1 MTIQEVTTSL
11 QAKEFLILPVKIY
24 KHEPNWIRPLDKDI
38 ESVFDKEK
46 NKAFRDGECVRW
58 LLRNDS
64 GLVIGRV
71 AAFIQK
77 KLVSKGNS
85 QPTGG
90 MGFFECIDDWDA
102 ALALFDQCKKWLQD
116 K

>member
-46 NKAFRDGECVRW
+46 NKALSKELEECQTKLTNVTTELENSKKSKNGTDGK
-58 LLRNDS
+58 N
-64 GLVIGRV
+64 
-71 AAFIQK
+71 
-77 KLVSKGNS
+77 NS
-85 QPTGG
+85 IRTVWSR
-90 MGFFECIDDWDA
+90 ID
-102 ALALFDQCKKWLQD
+102 Q
-116 K
+116 